1 MSKKKKI
8 FNCFMIIISIISIIK
23 NVDYIDR
30 YNGYE
35 GVFDCLGNGTIADEK
50 NEIKDPEACFKKS
63 PRTKWKCCY
72 FEYNNGTAYEKGC
85 MRYRKNNISDLNDL
99 KYYITKLSDDTILN
113 CRQNY
118 LISSFILSLTLLL
131 FFL

>member
-1 MSKKKKI
+1 MSKKMR
-8 FNCFMIIISIISIIK
+8 FSNCFIIIITIISIIK
-23 NVDYIDR
+23 NEDKYVLR
-30 YNGYE
+30 YNYSGL
-35 GVFDCLGNGTIADEK
+35 FDCIEIGQNSNNGIE
-50 NEIKDPEACFKKS
+50 DPESCFKKS

-72 FEYNNGTAYEKGC
+72 FEYYNESTSEYEKGC